1 MAFISETY
9 KLEKDESPIIKTKNQ
24 IHLTRDSETE
34 DGLPVLLVEEP
45 SPHLK
50 CTVCK
55 HLYLDPVI
63 SVKCGHTFCRK
74 CAFRITRCPIDS
86 QPCDTTQLVVNRIVV
101 GQIEDLLIHCRYGV
115 TKTDGGFTSDPSGC
129 QEHIVIG
136 KREEHEANCVYAPV
150 PCPNNAGRCGRFR
163 KSELDQH
170 LEVCHFTPCGHCEKG
185 CEFVGTAEEVHSHED
200 TTCGYRGLQ
209 KSVSFKDFH
218 QQNRILEENNKEL
231 REEVGL
237 LTQRVELLEGG
248 RENMQK
254 QLTACTSNL
263 LALQQKYEQLQGL
276 VEQMLSGG
284 RNRRSTGSPGNSQE
298 AAARHRYNSTSTAVM
313 VRSPPGSP
321 LKVEDW
327 QMPFQFKCIGTLRG
341 HKDVVWCLAT
351 QRQKLCSSGADGL
364 VKVWDMETLSK
375 GCIKTLEGHS
385 KVVHTMVASGDILYT
400 GGSDMSIRA
409 WNMESLCEHSN
420 VENAHDNIITAM
432 VLVCD
437 YLFSSS
443 HSVIKVWEAKTL
455 THKHTVSGLHHW
467 VRALCLNRAKD
478 RLYSGSHNTI
488 DIWDTT
494 GTFDLKG
501 KIDHDFGSV
510 YSLAITH
517 QYVIAGTYNR
527 LIQLFNIESH
537 DHIGSFKGHIG
548 TVSSIIAA
556 PSGRFLFSCST
567 DKSVMIWSLELM
579 LPIQNLK
586 RHEGSVNTLA
596 LLGDY
601 LISGSEDHEIKVFKY
616 FQMQM
621 GFALQT

>member
-1 MAFISETY
+1 MAFLSETY
-9 KLEKDESPIIKTKNQ
+9 KVVNDESPIIKSQ
-24 IHLTRDSETE
+24 LQRLPRDIEKE
-34 DGLPVLLVEEP
+34 DEHSVPLVLVEEP

-55 HLYLDPVI
+55 RLYHDPVI

-74 CAFRITRCPIDS
+74 CAFRVTHCPIDG
-86 QPCDTTQLVVNRIVV
+86 QLCDTSQLVVNRIVV
-101 GQIEDLLIHCRYGV
+101 GQIEDLLIHCQYGL
-115 TKTDGGFTSDPSGC
+115 TETDGDHSPDPSGC
-129 QEHIVIG
+129 QEHIVLG
-136 KREEHEANCVYAPV
+136 NREEHEANCVYAPV
-150 PCPNNAGRCGRFR
+150 PCPNNSGRCGRFR

-170 LEVCHFTPCGHCEKG
+170 LELCQFTPCGHCEKG
-185 CEFVGTAEEVHSHED
+185 CEFMSTAEEVRSHED

-209 KSVSFKDFH
+209 KSVSFKDFN
-218 QQNRILEENNKEL
+218 QQNRVLEENNKEL

-248 RENMQK
+248 REYFQK
-254 QLTACTSNL
+254 QLTSCTSSL
-263 LALQQKYEQLQGL
+263 LALQQKYENIQGL
-276 VEQMLSGG
+276 VEQLLSGG
-284 RNRRSTGSPGNSQE
+284 RNRRSSGSPGNSQDVV
-298 AAARHRYNSTSTAVM
+298 RHRSSSSSTALVI
-313 VRSPPGSP
+313 RSRPGSP
-321 LKVEDW
+321 AKGEDW

-341 HKDVVWCLAT
+341 HKDIVWCLAT

-364 VKVWDMETLSK
+364 VKVWDMETLAK

-400 GGSDMSIRA
+400 GGGDMSIRA
-409 WNMESLCEHSN
+409 WNMETLTQHSS

-432 VLVCD
+432 VLVGD
-437 YLFSSS
+437 YLFSAS
-443 HSVIKVWEAKTL
+443 HSLIKVWEAKTL
-455 THKHTVSGLHHW
+455 THKHTISGLHHW
-467 VRALCLNRAKD
+467 VRALCLNKAKD

-501 KIDHDFGSV
+501 KIDHAFGSV

-517 QYVIAGTYNR
+517 QYVIAGTYNQN
-527 LIQLFNIESH
+527 IQVFDVETKQH
-537 DHIGSFKGHIG
+537 TRSFQGHIG
-548 TVSSIIAA
+548 TINSLITSH
-556 PSGRFLFSCST
+556 SGRFLFSSSI
-567 DKSVMIWSLELM
+567 DKAIQIWSLELM

-586 RHEGSVNTLA
+586 RHEGSVNTLI

>member
-1 MAFISETY
+1 MAFLSETY
-9 KLEKDESPIIKTKNQ
+9 KLEEDEKSPIKTQPVN
-24 IHLTRDSETE
+24 RDSINGDE
-34 DGLPVLLVEEP
+34 PPILLIDEP

-55 HLYLDPVI
+55 KLYNEPVI
-63 SVKCGHTFCRK
+63 SVKCGHTFCSK

-115 TKTDGGFTSDPSGC
+115 IKTDNGFTTDPSGC

-136 KREEHEANCVYAPV
+136 KRQEHESTCTYAPV
-150 PCPNNAGRCGRFR
+150 PCPNNAGHCGRFR

-185 CEFVGTAEEVHSHED
+185 CEFVGTLEEVTKHED

-218 QQNRILEENNKEL
+218 EQNRILEESNKEL

-248 RENMQK
+248 KETMQK

-263 LALQQKYEQLQGL
+263 LALQQKYEQIQGL

-284 RNRRSTGSPGNSQE
+284 RNRRSTTSPGHTQE
-298 AAARHRYNSTSTAVM
+298 ATARPRGNSTSTAVL
-313 VRSPPGSP
+313 VKSPPGSP
-321 LKVEDW
+321 LKAEDW
-327 QMPFQFKCIGTLRG
+327 DMPFQFKCIGTLRG
-341 HKDVVWCLAT
+341 HKDIVWCLAT

-385 KVVHTMVASGDILYT
+385 KVVHSMVASGDILYT

-409 WNMESLCEHSN
+409 WNMESLSEHSH

-432 VLVCD
+432 VLVGD

-467 VRALCLNRAKD
+467 VRALCLNTTKD

-488 DIWDTT
+488 DIWDST

-501 KIDHDFGSV
+501 KIDHSFGSV

-517 QYVIAGTYNR
+517 QYVIAGTYSQN
-527 LIQLFNIESH
+527 IQVFDIETNQH
-537 DHIGSFKGHIG
+537 TRTFQGHIG
-548 TVSSIIAA
+548 TINCVISSR
-556 PSGRFLFSCST
+556 SGRFLFSSSI
-567 DKSVMIWSLELM
+567 DKAIQIWSLELM